1 MAKFTDVMRYM
12 GSLNDRYEV
21 PNTRF
26 KLFRLFLKKNHPT
39 LHRLYFVPVLSTGAI
54 LLIWGIFLMLGIEI
68 AMTVAIPMFIFF
80 LAVAINSLVC
90 QFIGVSKLLDSGQ
103 IGELDPEDFE

>member
-39 LHRLYFVPVLSTGAI
+39 LHRLYLVPVLSTGVVLI
-54 LLIWGIFLMLGIEI
+54 IWGILLMLGLEI
-68 AMTVAIPMFIFF
+68 AMNIAIPMFIVFV
-80 LAVAINSLVC
+80 AVAVNSLVC
-90 QFIGVSKLLDSGQ
+90 PFIGVSRLLDSGQ
-103 IGELDPEDFE
+103 IDDLDPEDFE